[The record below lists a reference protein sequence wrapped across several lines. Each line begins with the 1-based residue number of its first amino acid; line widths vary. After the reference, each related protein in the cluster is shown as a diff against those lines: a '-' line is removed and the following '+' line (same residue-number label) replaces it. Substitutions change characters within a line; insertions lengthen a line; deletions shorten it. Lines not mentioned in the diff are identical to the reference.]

1 MSTPEHYDHM
11 SLSDF
16 HAFPLMPDP
25 TCIVVARVIV
35 QVSRSKETSRPM
47 IFAPTPENVQGN
59 SVSPETRKVRLEHDP
74 RLAFL
79 SPLSTPPPVP
89 DDGVGR
95 RPQHGLG
102 GCSRQPATAHSLQ
115 PPRRF
120 TFLPSGE

>member
-1 MSTPEHYDHM
+1 M

-79 SPLSTPPPVP
+79 SPLSTPPQFPTMESAAVLNTGSEVAPVNP
-89 DDGVGR
+89 
-95 RPQHGLG
+95 
-102 GCSRQPATAHSLQ
+102 Q
-115 PPRRF
+115 PPTACNRHGGS
-120 TFLPSGE
+120 PSFPLASR